1 MDYNSSNNELTENL
15 LKLDN
20 NSPDL
25 KKTKNFDFKRENN
38 KTIRTNKN
46 IETQETQE
54 NNKNNLAIKEWNNS
68 IEDLLKCWGEKGAG
82 LSIMHSKDR
91 KYWRKKSNIISIASI
106 LITTLSSSL
115 SLSSTS
121 SNYYES
127 IMYLVGFLG
136 LVSSLMQSLKQF
148 YNADDK
154 ASEHKL
160 SSRLYGN
167 FYRSIKLQLAL
178 NHNDRIPVSE
188 FVNTSFKEYEKLL
201 QDAPIINTTTIEN
214 FKQQFKGITCSK
226 PDICGT
232 DLIIEINRED

>member
-15 LKLDN
+15 LKREDN
-20 NSPDL
+20 GSEL
-25 KKTKNFDFKRENN
+25 KKTKNFNFN
-38 KTIRTNKN
+38 KQISNDNK
-46 IETQETQE
+46 I
-54 NNKNNLAIKEWNNS
+54 NKDNLAIKEWNNS
-68 IEDLLKCWGEKGAG
+68 IEDLLKTWGEKGAG

-121 SNYYES
+121 STYYES

-148 YNADDK
+148 YNADEK

-178 NHNDRIPVSE
+178 NHNDRIGVSE

>member
-15 LKLDN
+15 LNIEN
-20 NSPDL
+20 NSSDL
-25 KKTKNFDFKRENN
+25 KKTKNFNFN
-38 KTIRTNKN
+38 KQNANKD
-46 IETQETQE
+46 
-54 NNKNNLAIKEWNNS
+54 NKDKLAIKEWNNS
-68 IEDLLKCWGEKGAG
+68 IEDLLKSWGEKGAG

-148 YNADDK
+148 YNADEK

-214 FKQQFKGITCSK
+214 FKQQFKSITCSK

>member
-15 LKLDN
+15 LKGEN
-20 NSPDL
+20 NSREL
-25 KKTKNFDFKRENN
+25 KKTKNFDFN
-38 KTIRTNKN
+38 KQNA
-46 IETQETQE
+46 
-54 NNKNNLAIKEWNNS
+54 NKNNKDNLVIKEWNNS

-82 LSIMHSKDR
+82 LSILHSKDR

>member
-15 LKLDN
+15 LNIEN
-20 NSPDL
+20 NSYDF
-25 KKTKNFDFKRENN
+25 KKTKNLNFNKQNANKDNNN
-38 KTIRTNKN
+38 K
-46 IETQETQE
+46 
-54 NNKNNLAIKEWNNS
+54 LAIKEWNNS
-68 IEDLLKCWGEKGAG
+68 IEDLLKSWGEKGAG

-91 KYWRKKSNIISIASI
+91 KYWRKKSNMISIASI

-148 YNADDK
+148 YNADEK

-214 FKQQFKGITCSK
+214 FKQQFKSITCSK

>member
-15 LKLDN
+15 LNIEN

-46 IETQETQE
+46 IETQE
-54 NNKNNLAIKEWNNS
+54 NNLAIKEWNNS
-68 IEDLLKCWGEKGAG
+68 IEDLLKSWGEKSAG

-148 YNADDK
+148 YNADEK

-178 NHNDRIPVSE
+178 KHDDRIPVSE

-214 FKQQFKGITCSK
+214 FKEQFKSITCSK

-232 DLIIEINRED
+232 NLIIEINRED

>member
-15 LKLDN
+15 LKGEN

-38 KTIRTNKN
+38 KTNKN

-54 NNKNNLAIKEWNNS
+54 NNKDNLAIKEWNNS
-68 IEDLLKCWGEKGAG
+68 IEDLLKCWGEKSAG

-178 NHNDRIPVSE
+178 NHGDRIPVSE

-214 FKQQFKGITCSK
+214 FKEQFKSITCSK

>member
-15 LKLDN
+15 LNIEN
-20 NSPDL
+20 NSSDL
-25 KKTKNFDFKRENN
+25 KKTKNFNFN
-38 KTIRTNKN
+38 KQNANKD
-46 IETQETQE
+46 
-54 NNKNNLAIKEWNNS
+54 NKDKLAIKEWNNS
-68 IEDLLKCWGEKGAG
+68 IEDLLKSWGEKGAG

-148 YNADDK
+148 YNADEK

-178 NHNDRIPVSE
+178 NHNDRIAVSE

-214 FKQQFKGITCSK
+214 FKQQFKSITCSK

>member
-1 MDYNSSNNELTENL
+1 MDYNSSNKELTEEL
-15 LKLDN
+15 LKDN
-20 NSPDL
+20 NNYEL

-38 KTIRTNKN
+38 NNNNKTNKN
-46 IETQETQE
+46 IENIE
-54 NNKNNLAIKEWNNS
+54 NNNNLTIKEWNNS
-68 IEDLLKCWGEKGAG
+68 IEDLLKSWGEKSAG

-91 KYWRKKSNIISIASI
+91 KYWRKKSNMISIASI
-106 LITTLSSSL
+106 LISTLSSSL

-121 SNYYES
+121 SNYYEI

-136 LVSSLMQSLKQF
+136 LISSLLQSLKQF
-148 YNADDK
+148 YNADEK

-160 SSRLYGN
+160 ASRLYGN

-178 NHNDRIPVSE
+178 KHNDRIPVSE
-188 FVNTSFKEYEKLL
+188 FVNISFKEYEKLL

-214 FKQQFKGITCSK
+214 FKENFKNITCTK

>member
-1 MDYNSSNNELTENL
+1 
-15 LKLDN
+15 
-20 NSPDL
+20 
-25 KKTKNFDFKRENN
+25 
-38 KTIRTNKN
+38 
-46 IETQETQE
+46 
-54 NNKNNLAIKEWNNS
+54 
-68 IEDLLKCWGEKGAG
+68 
-82 LSIMHSKDR
+82 MHSKDR

-148 YNADDK
+148 YNADEK
-154 ASEHKL
+154 VSEHKL

-214 FKQQFKGITCSK
+214 FKHQFKNITCSK

>member
-15 LKLDN
+15 LKGEN
-20 NSPDL
+20 NSPDF

-121 SNYYES
+121 SNYY
-127 IMYLVGFLG
+127 G
-136 LVSSLMQSLKQF
+136 
-148 YNADDK
+148 
-154 ASEHKL
+154 
-160 SSRLYGN
+160 R
-167 FYRSIKLQLAL
+167 
-178 NHNDRIPVSE
+178 
-188 FVNTSFKEYEKLL
+188 
-201 QDAPIINTTTIEN
+201 
-214 FKQQFKGITCSK
+214 
-226 PDICGT
+226 
-232 DLIIEINRED
+232 

>member
-1 MDYNSSNNELTENL
+1 MDYNSSNNELSENL
-15 LKLDN
+15 LKGEN
-20 NSPDL
+20 NSREL
-25 KKTKNFDFKRENN
+25 KKTKNFDFN
-38 KTIRTNKN
+38 KQNA
-46 IETQETQE
+46 
-54 NNKNNLAIKEWNNS
+54 NKNNKDNLVIKEWNNS
-68 IEDLLKCWGEKGAG
+68 IENLLKCWGEKGAG

-121 SNYYES
+121 STYYES
-127 IMYLVGFLG
+127 IMYLVGFFG

-148 YNADDK
+148 YNADEK

-178 NHNDRIPVSE
+178 NYNDRMPVSE
-188 FVNTSFKEYEKLL
+188 FVNTSFKEYERLL
-201 QDAPIINTTTIEN
+201 QDAPIINTTTIEY
-214 FKQQFKGITCSK
+214 FKQQFKDITCSK

>member
-1 MDYNSSNNELTENL
+1 MDYNSSNNELTEKL
-15 LKLDN
+15 LNIEN
-20 NSPDL
+20 NSPEL

-38 KTIRTNKN
+38 KTIKTNKN
-46 IETQETQE
+46 IETQE
-54 NNKNNLAIKEWNNS
+54 NNKDKLDIKEWNNS
-68 IEDLLKCWGEKGAG
+68 IEDLLKSWGEKGAG

-91 KYWRKKSNIISIASI
+91 KYWRKKSNMISIASI
-106 LITTLSSSL
+106 LITTISSSL

-121 SNYYES
+121 SNYYET

-136 LVSSLMQSLKQF
+136 LVSSLLQSLKQF
-148 YNADDK
+148 YNADEK

-160 SSRLYGN
+160 ASRLYGN

-178 NHNDRIPVSE
+178 KHSDRIAVSE

-214 FKQQFKGITCSK
+214 FKQQFKSITCSK